1 MIGIEEVLS
10 RLEEKTV
17 HIEEILLKSEGKVD
31 LQKIFSQ
38 WDEKAEKPV

>member
-1 MIGIEEVLS
+1 MEEMLL
-10 RLEEKTV
+10 RLEERTV
-17 HIEEILLKSEGKVD
+17 HIQEILLKSEGKVD